1 MLIERKS
8 NTASRG
14 ALHGFGTNVTPRS
27 MDRHGGGASPNHGL
41 WSDLARPAVRPPR

>member
-14 ALHGFGTNVTPRS
+14 ALHGIGTSVMPYL
-27 MDRHGGGASPNHGL
+27 MDWHGGASSSNHGIR
-41 WSDLARPAVRPPR
+41 SDLAPPADCLPR